1 MWLEGLWFA
10 LLLIRNVAPS
20 VQNADF
26 FSKEAH
32 QTQQGDF
39 RIRLQYCA
47 QHTTATETN
56 IKASLAKPIADAEK
70 KVWRMHGSIVYQ

>member
-1 MWLEGLWFA
+1 
-10 LLLIRNVAPS
+10 

-32 QTQQGDF
+32 QTQQADF

-56 IKASLAKPIADAEK
+56 VKASLAKPIADAEK
-70 KVWRMHGSIVYQ
+70 KVWCMQRNMINH